1 MFNNSKGGK
10 SESGIT
16 LIATNCEFIGD
27 VHFSDQLLV
36 NGVVKGNIYAQSG
49 TKAVITVSE
58 KGRVQGEIRVP
69 NVIVNGKVSGDIQS
83 DKHVELAARAEVT
96 GNIYYHY
103 IEMVK
108 GSRVVGNLVHLLD
121 GKKEVDVKKVD
132 VNKVD
137 VKVEVDVPE
146 KDNSVIQQDEK
157 IKSGPAAVSVVP
169 SKTA

>member
-1 MFNNSKGGK
+1 MFNKSKGGR

-16 LIATNCEFIGD
+16 LIATNCEFVGD

-36 NGVVKGNIYAQSG
+36 NGVVKGNIFAQSG
-49 TKAVITVSE
+49 SKALITVSE

-83 DKHVELAARAEVT
+83 DKHIELAARAEVT

-108 GSRVVGNLVHLLD
+108 GSRVDGNLVHLLD
-121 GKKEVDVKKVD
+121 GKKEADVKKVD
-132 VNKVD
+132 L
-137 VKVEVDVPE
+137 EVHE
-146 KDNSVIQQDEK
+146 KDNPDIQQDEK
-157 IKSGPAAVSVVP
+157 IKSGPAAVAVVP
-169 SKTA
+169 SKMA

>member
-1 MFNNSKGGK
+1 MFSKSKDGK

-16 LIATNCEFIGD
+16 LIATNCEFVGD

-49 TKAVITVSE
+49 SKALVTISE

-69 NVIVNGKVSGDIQS
+69 NVIVNGKVTGDIKS
-83 DKHVELAARAEVT
+83 DKHVELAARAEVK
-96 GNIYYHY
+96 GNIYYQY

-108 GSRVVGNLVHLLD
+108 GSRVDGNLVHLLD
-121 GKKEVDVKKVD
+121 GKKEVGVI
-132 VNKVD
+132 
-137 VKVEVDVPE
+137 EPE
-146 KDNSVIQQDEK
+146 KNDRQQDEK
-157 IKSGPAAVSVVP
+157 IQSGPAAVAVVP

>member
-1 MFNNSKGGK
+1 MFNKSKLGR

-16 LIATNCEFIGD
+16 LIATNCEFVGD

-49 TKAVITVSE
+49 SKALITVSE

-83 DKHVELAARAEVT
+83 DKHIELAARAEVT

-108 GSRVVGNLVHLLD
+108 GSRVDGNLVHLLD
-121 GKKEVDVKKVD
+121 GKKEADVKKVD
-132 VNKVD
+132 VKVD
-137 VKVEVDVPE
+137 LEVPE
-146 KDNSVIQQDEK
+146 RDNPELQQNEK
-157 IKSGPAAVSVVP
+157 IKSSPAAVAVVP
-169 SKTA
+169 SKMA